1 LSNKMKVE
9 KNMEDL
15 ADDLLVKEAKRG
27 DREAFTELVCRY
39 QRKVYN
45 TIFQFTRN
53 HHDADDLA
61 QETFMKAFE
70 SLKEF
75 KQKSSFYTW
84 LYRIAVNMSLNF
96 LKKRNKEKGKK
107 EFVENDSPSKMNE
120 FSATA
125 PENYS
130 LKKELEKKLKEI
142 IDSLPLIYKASF
154 ILVVF
159 QGMSHGQAAQVLKC
173 SEGTVSWRMHKA
185 RKILQNRL
193 KPYF

>member
-1 LSNKMKVE
+1 MKVE